1 MRYRPL
7 ISLLAIGVVA
17 GLLGASHPGA
27 AGTSLYEELGG
38 KDGLTR
44 LAASMLD
51 IASKDP
57 RTHDQ
62 FGNVSFDWLTPRL
75 AAYFC
80 MRVGGPCKYP
90 GRDLRTEH
98 EALHISVGEF
108 NAVVE
113 TLQAAMDRQG
123 IPFGV
128 QNRFLA
134 LLAPTERDIVTR

>member
-1 MRYRPL
+1 MRYRLCGLLPVL
-7 ISLLAIGVVA
+7 VLLA
-17 GLLGASHPGA
+17 ASPAGA
-27 AGTSLYEELGG
+27 AGPSLYDELGG

-44 LAASMLD
+44 IAATMLD

-62 FGNVSFDWLTPRL
+62 FGDVSLTWLTPRL

-80 MRVGGPCKYP
+80 MRVGGPCRYP

-113 TLQAAMDRQG
+113 DLQTAMDRQG
-123 IPFGV
+123 IPYWI

-134 LLAPTERDIVTR
+134 LLAPTEHDIVMR

>member
-1 MRYRPL
+1 MGYRFL
-7 ISLLAIGVVA
+7 ASLLAIG
-17 GLLGASHPGA
+17 LLAASPPGTAGAS
-27 AGTSLYEELGG
+27 LYDELGG

-44 LAASMLD
+44 LAAAMLD

-62 FGNVSFDWLTPRL
+62 FGNVSFAWLTPRL

-90 GRDLRTEH
+90 GRDLRTAH
-98 EALHISVGEF
+98 QGLHVTVGEF
-108 NAVVE
+108 DAVVE
-113 TLQAAMDRQG
+113 DLQTAMDRQG
-123 IPFGV
+123 IPYWT

-134 LLAPTERDIVTR
+134 LLAPTERDIVAP